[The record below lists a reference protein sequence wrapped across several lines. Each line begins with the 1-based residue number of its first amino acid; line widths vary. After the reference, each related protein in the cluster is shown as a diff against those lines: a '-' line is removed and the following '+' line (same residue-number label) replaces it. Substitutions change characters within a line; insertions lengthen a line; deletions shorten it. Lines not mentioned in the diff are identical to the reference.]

1 MEWEWKKE
9 VRRVD
14 ESRLSSLSYSERNK
28 YVYSLETFVIQIK
41 YKRHYSFSS
50 NEPPLIFVNASL
62 GVKLGKEKHRR
73 ILFFFFP
80 ERETESEN
88 ESEQFN
94 LDLCT
99 LILRLGLIFCGC
111 ASCYLF

>member
-50 NEPPLIFVNASL
+50 NEPPLIFSQRLA
-62 GVKLGKEKHRR
+62 GRDTRQGKTQKN
-73 ILFFFFP
+73 FVFP
-80 ERETESEN
+80 FSGERDRKRERERERT
-88 ESEQFN
+88 
-94 LDLCT
+94 
-99 LILRLGLIFCGC
+99 I
-111 ASCYLF
+111 